1 MKIKLFPKNEQ
12 ELSKLFVLIFP
23 LTLLLSFTITFL
35 KNAYFTFANLLPH
48 NGILNYGF
56 LDRID
61 TQTSLGLVFG
71 SALCLSFSYLFS
83 KSLGRTMVLFPLVFL
98 TLLGVVG
105 TEFLDILVNF
115 FTQNS
120 AYDLGNSSLLIPLK
134 ILVVFGLFGLSS
146 LNLLAKKEPSIFAS
160 AQFIYGAVVF
170 YLISLF
176 IIRGELNVFSDI
188 FLINSLY
195 ASTHIYVGVSFIYL
209 AIIHFLMTRP
219 LEAIMFNKTLSSITF
234 WGFLFLLPWTNFK
247 YYYGS
252 VLPNWIENIS
262 IYLSISLVVPLL
274 AFLVNYIKTIQSK
287 EADENKSLGLM
298 NFSVILFSI
307 TTIFHIVSSFENLL
321 PILGITNFIN
331 VIRFGYVGSLVMA
344 TISFSYYL
352 IPKLFG
358 REVAYSRLEDFVFN
372 GFKISYLLILIN
384 NALIGINS
392 GYSWNAGANAGNPT
406 IYGEGYEIVWNLIG
420 FNFSLNTFISL
431 ILLSTGFLYL
441 ISVLRA
447 VSSGQITTVEEMV
460 YTNE

>member
-23 LTLLLSFTITFL
+23 LTLLLSYTISFL
-35 KNAYFTFANLLPH
+35 KNAYFTFANLLPT
-48 NGILNYGF
+48 NAVFNYGF
-56 LDRID
+56 LDRLD
-61 TQTSLGLVFG
+61 TQSSLGLVFG
-71 SALCLSFSYLFS
+71 ASLSLSFSYLFS

-115 FTQNS
+115 FFENR
-120 AYDLGNSSLLIPLK
+120 AYDLGNSSLLILLK
-134 ILVVFGLFGLSS
+134 ILVVFGLFGLAS
-146 LNLLAKKEPSIFAS
+146 LNLLAKKEASIFAS

-176 IIRGELNVFSDI
+176 IVRAELNIFSDI
-188 FLINSLY
+188 FLINALY
-195 ASTHIYVGVSFIYL
+195 TSTHIYVGITFIYL

-219 LEAIMFNKTLSSITF
+219 LEAVLFNKTLSSITF
-234 WGFLFLLPWTNFK
+234 WGFLFLMPWTNFK

-252 VLPNWIENIS
+252 LLPNWIENIS
-262 IYLSISLVVPLL
+262 IYLSMSLLVPLI
-274 AFLVNYIKTIQSK
+274 AFLVNFIKTIQSK
-287 EADENKSLGLM
+287 EADNKSLELV

-331 VIRFGYVGSLVMA
+331 VISYGYVGSLVLA
-344 TISFSYYL
+344 TISLSYYL

-358 REVAYSRLEDFVFN
+358 REVAYSRLENIIFA
-372 GFKISYLLILIN
+372 GFKFSYLLVLIN
-384 NALIGINS
+384 NAVIGINS

-406 IYGEGYEIVWNLIG
+406 IYGEGFGIVWNLIS
-420 FNFSLNTFISL
+420 FNFSLNTFMSL

-447 VSSGQITTVEEMV
+447 ISSGEVTTVEEMV
-460 YTNE
+460 FTNE

>member
-23 LTLLLSFTITFL
+23 LTLLLSLTISFL
-35 KNAYFTFANLLPH
+35 KNTYFTFANLLPT
-48 NGILNYGF
+48 NAVFNYGF
-56 LDRID
+56 LDRLD
-61 TQTSLGLVFG
+61 TQSSLGLVFG
-71 SALCLSFSYLFS
+71 VSLSLSFSYLFS
-83 KSLGRTMVLFPLVFL
+83 KSLGRTPVLFPLVFL

-115 FTQNS
+115 FFENT
-120 AYDLGNSSLLIPLK
+120 AYDLGNSSLLILLK
-134 ILVVFGLFGLSS
+134 ILVVFGLFGLAS
-146 LNLLAKKEPSIFAS
+146 LNLLAKKEASIFAS

-176 IIRGELNVFSDI
+176 IVRGELNIFSDI
-188 FLINSLY
+188 FLINALY
-195 ASTHIYVGVSFIYL
+195 TSTHIYVGISFIYL

-219 LEAIMFNKTLSSITF
+219 LEAVLFNKTLSSITF
-234 WGFLFLLPWTNFK
+234 WGFLFLMPWTNFK

-252 VLPNWIENIS
+252 LLPNWIENIS
-262 IYLSISLVVPLL
+262 IYLSMSLLVPLI
-274 AFLVNYIKTIQSK
+274 AFLVNFIKTIQSK
-287 EADENKSLGLM
+287 EADNKSLELV

-321 PILGITNFIN
+321 PILGITNFVN
-331 VIRFGYVGSLVMA
+331 VISYGYFGSLVLA
-344 TISFSYYL
+344 TISLSYYL

-358 REVAYSRLEDFVFN
+358 REVAYSRLENIIFA
-372 GFKISYLLILIN
+372 GFKFSYLLVLIN
-384 NALIGINS
+384 NAVIGINS

-406 IYGEGYEIVWNLIG
+406 IYGEGFGIVWNLIG
-420 FNFSLNTFISL
+420 FNFSLNTFVSL

-447 VSSGQITTVEEMV
+447 ISSGEVTKVEEMV
-460 YTNE
+460 FTNE

>member
-12 ELSKLFVLIFP
+12 ELSKLFVLVFP
-23 LTLLLSFTITFL
+23 LTLLLSLTISFL

-48 NGILNYGF
+48 NAIFNYGF
-56 LDRID
+56 LDRVD

-71 SALCLSFSYLFS
+71 AALCLSFSYLFS
-83 KSLGRTMVLFPLVFL
+83 KSLGRATVLFPLVFL

-115 FTQNS
+115 FSQNS
-120 AYDLGNSSLLIPLK
+120 AYDFGNSSLLILLK

-195 ASTHIYVGVSFIYL
+195 ASTHIYVGVTFIYL

-219 LEAIMFNKTLSSITF
+219 LEAIMFNKTLSSIAF

-274 AFLVNYIKTIQSK
+274 AFLVNYTKTIQSK
-287 EADENKSLGLM
+287 EATENKSLGLM

-321 PILGITNFIN
+321 PILGITNFVN

-358 REVAYSRLEDFVFN
+358 REVAYSRLEDIVFN
-372 GFKISYLLILIN
+372 GFKISYLLVLIN
-384 NALIGINS
+384 NTLIGVNS

-406 IYGEGYEIVWNLIG
+406 IYGEGYEIVWNLIS

-431 ILLSTGFLYL
+431 ILLSSGFLYL
-441 ISVLRA
+441 ISVLKA

>member
-23 LTLLLSFTITFL
+23 LTLLLSLTISFL

-48 NGILNYGF
+48 NAIFNYGF

-71 SALCLSFSYLFS
+71 AALCLSFSYLFS
-83 KSLGRTMVLFPLVFL
+83 KSLGRATVLFPLVFL
-98 TLLGVVG
+98 TLLGIVG

-115 FTQNS
+115 FSQNS
-120 AYDLGNSSLLIPLK
+120 AYDLGNSSVLILLK

-195 ASTHIYVGVSFIYL
+195 ASTHIYVGVTFIYL

-219 LEAIMFNKTLSSITF
+219 LEAIMFNKTLSSIAF

-274 AFLVNYIKTIQSK
+274 AFLVNYTKTIQSK
-287 EADENKSLGLM
+287 EATENKSLGLM

-321 PILGITNFIN
+321 PILGITNFVN

-358 REVAYSRLEDFVFN
+358 REVAYSRLEDIVFN
-372 GFKISYLLILIN
+372 GFKISYLLVLIN
-384 NALIGINS
+384 NTLIGVNS

-406 IYGEGYEIVWNLIG
+406 IYGEGYEIVWNLIS

-431 ILLSTGFLYL
+431 ILLSSGFLYL
-441 ISVLRA
+441 ISVIKA

>member
-23 LTLLLSFTITFL
+23 LTLLLSYTISFL
-35 KNAYFTFANLLPH
+35 KNAYFTFANLLPT
-48 NGILNYGF
+48 NAVFNYGF
-56 LDRID
+56 LDRLD
-61 TQTSLGLVFG
+61 TQSSLGLVFG
-71 SALCLSFSYLFS
+71 ASLSLSFSYLFS
-83 KSLGRTMVLFPLVFL
+83 KSLGRTMILFPLVFL

-115 FTQNS
+115 FFENR
-120 AYDLGNSSLLIPLK
+120 AYDLGNSSLLILLK
-134 ILVVFGLFGLSS
+134 ILVVFGLFGLAS
-146 LNLLAKKEPSIFAS
+146 LNLLAKKEASIFAS

-176 IIRGELNVFSDI
+176 IVRAELNIFSDI
-188 FLINSLY
+188 FLINALY
-195 ASTHIYVGVSFIYL
+195 TSTHIYVGITFIYL

-219 LEAIMFNKTLSSITF
+219 LEAVLFNKTLSSITF
-234 WGFLFLLPWTNFK
+234 WGFLFLMPWTNFK

-252 VLPNWIENIS
+252 LLPNWIENIS
-262 IYLSISLVVPLL
+262 IYLSMSLLVPLI
-274 AFLVNYIKTIQSK
+274 AFLVNFIKTIQSK
-287 EADENKSLGLM
+287 EADNKSLELV

-331 VIRFGYVGSLVMA
+331 VISYGYVGSLVLA
-344 TISFSYYL
+344 TISLSYYL

-358 REVAYSRLEDFVFN
+358 REVAYSRLENIIFA
-372 GFKISYLLILIN
+372 GFKFSYLLVLIN
-384 NALIGINS
+384 NAVIGINS

-406 IYGEGYEIVWNLIG
+406 IYGEGFGIVWNLIG
-420 FNFSLNTFISL
+420 FNFSLNTFVSL

-447 VSSGQITTVEEMV
+447 ISSGEVTTVEEMV
-460 YTNE
+460 FTNE

>member
-23 LTLLLSFTITFL
+23 LTLLLSYTISFL
-35 KNAYFTFANLLPH
+35 KNAYFTFANLLPT
-48 NGILNYGF
+48 NAVFNYGF
-56 LDRID
+56 LDRLD
-61 TQTSLGLVFG
+61 TQSSLGLVFG
-71 SALCLSFSYLFS
+71 ASLSLSFSYLFS

-115 FTQNS
+115 FFENR
-120 AYDLGNSSLLIPLK
+120 AYDLGNSSLLILLK
-134 ILVVFGLFGLSS
+134 ILVVFGLFGLAS
-146 LNLLAKKEPSIFAS
+146 LNLLAKKEASIFAS
-160 AQFIYGAVVF
+160 AQFLYGAVVF

-176 IIRGELNVFSDI
+176 IVRAELNIFSDI
-188 FLINSLY
+188 FLINALY
-195 ASTHIYVGVSFIYL
+195 TSTHIYVGITFIYL

-219 LEAIMFNKTLSSITF
+219 LEAVLFNKTLSSITF
-234 WGFLFLLPWTNFK
+234 WGFLFLMPWTNFK

-252 VLPNWIENIS
+252 LLPNWIENIS
-262 IYLSISLVVPLL
+262 IYLSMSLLVPLI
-274 AFLVNYIKTIQSK
+274 AFLVNFIKTIQSK
-287 EADENKSLGLM
+287 EADNKSLELV

-331 VIRFGYVGSLVMA
+331 VISYGYVGSLVLA
-344 TISFSYYL
+344 TISLSYYL

-358 REVAYSRLEDFVFN
+358 REVAYSRLENIIFA
-372 GFKISYLLILIN
+372 GFKFSYLLVLIN
-384 NALIGINS
+384 NAVIGINS

-406 IYGEGYEIVWNLIG
+406 IYGEGFGIVWNLIS
-420 FNFSLNTFISL
+420 FNFSLNTFMSL
-431 ILLSTGFLYL
+431 ILLSSGFLYL

-447 VSSGQITTVEEMV
+447 ISSGEVTTVEEMV
-460 YTNE
+460 FTNE

>member
-23 LTLLLSFTITFL
+23 LTLLLSHTISFL
-35 KNAYFTFANLLPH
+35 KNAYFTFANLLPT
-48 NGILNYGF
+48 NAVFNYGF
-56 LDRID
+56 LDRLD
-61 TQTSLGLVFG
+61 TQSSLGLVFG
-71 SALCLSFSYLFS
+71 ASLSLSFSYLFS

-115 FTQNS
+115 FFENT
-120 AYDLGNSSLLIPLK
+120 AYDLGNSSLLILLK
-134 ILVVFGLFGLSS
+134 ILVVFGLFGLAS
-146 LNLLAKKEPSIFAS
+146 LNLLAKKEASIFAS

-176 IIRGELNVFSDI
+176 IVRAELNIFSDI
-188 FLINSLY
+188 FLINALY
-195 ASTHIYVGVSFIYL
+195 TSTHIYVGITFIYL

-219 LEAIMFNKTLSSITF
+219 LEAVLFNKTLSSITF
-234 WGFLFLLPWTNFK
+234 WGFLFLMPWTNFK

-252 VLPNWIENIS
+252 LLPNWIENIS
-262 IYLSISLVVPLL
+262 IYLSMSLIIPLL
-274 AFLVNYIKTIQSK
+274 AFLVNFIKTIQSK
-287 EADENKSLGLM
+287 EANNNSLELVS
-298 NFSVILFSI
+298 FSVVLFSI
-307 TTIFHIVSSFENLL
+307 TTIFHMVSSFENLL

-331 VIRFGYVGSLVMA
+331 VIKYGYVGSLVLA
-344 TISFSYYL
+344 TISLSYYL

-358 REVAYSRLEDFVFN
+358 REVAFSRLENIIFA
-372 GFKISYLLILIN
+372 GFKLSYLLVLIN
-384 NALIGINS
+384 NAVIGINS

-406 IYGEGYEIVWNLIG
+406 IYGEGFGIVWNLIS
-420 FNFSLNTFISL
+420 FNFSFNTFVSL

-447 VSSGQITTVEEMV
+447 ISSGEVTTVEEMV
-460 YTNE
+460 YKNE

>member
-23 LTLLLSFTITFL
+23 LTLLLSYTISFL
-35 KNAYFTFANLLPH
+35 KNAYFTFANLLPT
-48 NGILNYGF
+48 NAVFNYGF
-56 LDRID
+56 LDRLD
-61 TQTSLGLVFG
+61 TQSSLGLVFG
-71 SALCLSFSYLFS
+71 ASLSLSFSYLFS

-115 FTQNS
+115 FFENT
-120 AYDLGNSSLLIPLK
+120 AYDLGNSSLLILLK
-134 ILVVFGLFGLSS
+134 ILVVFGLFGLAS
-146 LNLLAKKEPSIFAS
+146 LNLLAKKEASIFAS

-176 IIRGELNVFSDI
+176 IVRAELNIFSDI
-188 FLINSLY
+188 FLINALY
-195 ASTHIYVGVSFIYL
+195 TSTHVYVGITFIYL

-219 LEAIMFNKTLSSITF
+219 LEAVLFNKTLSSITF
-234 WGFLFLLPWTNFK
+234 WGFLFLMPWTNFK

-252 VLPNWIENIS
+252 LLPNWIENIS
-262 IYLSISLVVPLL
+262 IYLSMSLLVPLI
-274 AFLVNYIKTIQSK
+274 AFLVNFIKTIQSK
-287 EADENKSLGLM
+287 EADNKSLELV

-321 PILGITNFIN
+321 PILGITNFVN
-331 VIRFGYVGSLVMA
+331 VISYGYVGSLVLA
-344 TISFSYYL
+344 TISLSYYL

-358 REVAYSRLEDFVFN
+358 REVAYSRLENIIFA
-372 GFKISYLLILIN
+372 GFKFSYLLVLIN
-384 NALIGINS
+384 NAVIGINS

-406 IYGEGYEIVWNLIG
+406 IYGEGFGIVWNLIG
-420 FNFSLNTFISL
+420 FNFSLNTFMSL

-447 VSSGQITTVEEMV
+447 ISSGEVTTVEEMV
-460 YTNE
+460 FTNE

>member
-23 LTLLLSFTITFL
+23 LTLLLSYTISFL
-35 KNAYFTFANLLPH
+35 KNAYFTFANLLPT
-48 NGILNYGF
+48 NAVFNYGF
-56 LDRID
+56 LDRLD
-61 TQTSLGLVFG
+61 TQSSLGLVFG
-71 SALCLSFSYLFS
+71 ASLSLSFSYLFS

-115 FTQNS
+115 FFENR
-120 AYDLGNSSLLIPLK
+120 AYDLGNSSLLILLK
-134 ILVVFGLFGLSS
+134 ILVVFGLFGLAS
-146 LNLLAKKEPSIFAS
+146 LNLLAKKEASIFAS

-176 IIRGELNVFSDI
+176 IVRAELNIFSDI
-188 FLINSLY
+188 FLINALY
-195 ASTHIYVGVSFIYL
+195 TSTHIYVGITFIYL

-219 LEAIMFNKTLSSITF
+219 LEAVLFNKTLSSITF
-234 WGFLFLLPWTNFK
+234 WGFLFLMPWTNFK

-252 VLPNWIENIS
+252 LLPNWIENIS
-262 IYLSISLVVPLL
+262 IYLSMSLLVPLI
-274 AFLVNYIKTIQSK
+274 AFLVNFIKTIQSK
-287 EADENKSLGLM
+287 ETDNKSLELVS
-298 NFSVILFSI
+298 FSVILFSI
-307 TTIFHIVSSFENLL
+307 TTIFHMVSSFENLL
-321 PILGITNFIN
+321 PILGITNFVN
-331 VIRFGYVGSLVMA
+331 VISYGYVGSLVLA
-344 TISFSYYL
+344 TISLSYYL

-358 REVAYSRLEDFVFN
+358 REVAYSRLENIIFT
-372 GFKISYLLILIN
+372 GFKFSYLLILIN

-406 IYGEGYEIVWNLIG
+406 IYGEGFGIVWNLVS
-420 FNFSLNTFISL
+420 FNFSFNTFTSL

-447 VSSGQITTVEEMV
+447 ISSGEVTTVEEMV
-460 YTNE
+460 FKNE

>member
-23 LTLLLSFTITFL
+23 LTLLLSLTISFL

-48 NGILNYGF
+48 NAIFNYGF

-71 SALCLSFSYLFS
+71 AALCLSFSYLFS
-83 KSLGRTMVLFPLVFL
+83 KSLGRATVLFPLVFL
-98 TLLGVVG
+98 TLLGIVG

-115 FTQNS
+115 FSQNS
-120 AYDLGNSSLLIPLK
+120 AYDLGNSSVLILLK

-195 ASTHIYVGVSFIYL
+195 ASTHIYVGVTFIYL

-219 LEAIMFNKTLSSITF
+219 LEAIMFNKTLSSIAF

-274 AFLVNYIKTIQSK
+274 AFLVNYTKTIQSK
-287 EADENKSLGLM
+287 EATENKSLGLM

-321 PILGITNFIN
+321 PILGITNFVN

-358 REVAYSRLEDFVFN
+358 REVAYSRLEDIVFN
-372 GFKISYLLILIN
+372 GFKISYLLVLIN
-384 NALIGINS
+384 NTLIGVNS

-406 IYGEGYEIVWNLIG
+406 IYGEGYEIVWNLIS

-431 ILLSTGFLYL
+431 ILLSSGFLYL
-441 ISVLRA
+441 ISVLKA
-447 VSSGQITTVEEMV
+447 VSSGQVTTVEEMV

>member
-23 LTLLLSFTITFL
+23 LTILLSYTISFL
-35 KNAYFTFANLLPH
+35 KNAYFTFANLLPT
-48 NGILNYGF
+48 NAVFNYGF
-56 LDRID
+56 LDRLD
-61 TQTSLGLVFG
+61 TQSSLGLVFG
-71 SALCLSFSYLFS
+71 ASLSLSFSYLFS
-83 KSLGRTMVLFPLVFL
+83 KSLGRTMILFPLVFL

-115 FTQNS
+115 FFENR
-120 AYDLGNSSLLIPLK
+120 AYDLGNSSLLILLK
-134 ILVVFGLFGLSS
+134 ILVVFGLFGLAS
-146 LNLLAKKEPSIFAS
+146 LNLLAKKEASIFAS

-176 IIRGELNVFSDI
+176 IVRAELNIFSDI
-188 FLINSLY
+188 FLINALY
-195 ASTHIYVGVSFIYL
+195 TSTHIYVGITFIYL

-219 LEAIMFNKTLSSITF
+219 LEAVLFNKTLSSITF
-234 WGFLFLLPWTNFK
+234 WGFLFLMPWTNFK

-252 VLPNWIENIS
+252 LLPNWIENIS
-262 IYLSISLVVPLL
+262 IYLSMSLLVPLI
-274 AFLVNYIKTIQSK
+274 AFLVNFIKTIQSK
-287 EADENKSLGLM
+287 EADNKSLELV

-331 VIRFGYVGSLVMA
+331 VISYGYVGSLVLA
-344 TISFSYYL
+344 TISLSYYL

-358 REVAYSRLEDFVFN
+358 REVAYSRLENIIFA
-372 GFKISYLLILIN
+372 GFKFSYLLVLIN
-384 NALIGINS
+384 NAVIGINS

-406 IYGEGYEIVWNLIG
+406 IYGEGFGIVWNLIS
-420 FNFSLNTFISL
+420 FNFSLNTFMSL
-431 ILLSTGFLYL
+431 ILLSSGFLYL

-447 VSSGQITTVEEMV
+447 ISSGEVTTVEEMV
-460 YTNE
+460 FTNE

>member
-23 LTLLLSFTITFL
+23 LTLLLSLTISFL

-48 NGILNYGF
+48 NAIFNYGF
-56 LDRID
+56 LDRVD
-61 TQTSLGLVFG
+61 TQASLGLVFG
-71 SALCLSFSYLFS
+71 AALCLSFSYLFS
-83 KSLGRTMVLFPLVFL
+83 KSLGRATVLFPLVFL
-98 TLLGVVG
+98 TLLGIVG

-115 FTQNS
+115 FSQNS
-120 AYDLGNSSLLIPLK
+120 AYDLGNSSVLILLK

-195 ASTHIYVGVSFIYL
+195 ASTHIYVGVTFIYL

-219 LEAIMFNKTLSSITF
+219 LEAIMFNKTLSSIAF

-274 AFLVNYIKTIQSK
+274 AFLVNYTKTIQSK
-287 EADENKSLGLM
+287 EAAENKSLGLM

-321 PILGITNFIN
+321 PILGITNFVN

-358 REVAYSRLEDFVFN
+358 REVAYSRLEDIVFN

-384 NALIGINS
+384 NTLIGVNS

-406 IYGEGYEIVWNLIG
+406 IYGEGYEIVWNLIS

-431 ILLSTGFLYL
+431 ILLSSGFLYL
-441 ISVLRA
+441 ISVIKA

>member
-23 LTLLLSFTITFL
+23 LTLLLSLTISFL

-48 NGILNYGF
+48 NAIFNYGF
-56 LDRID
+56 LDRVD

-71 SALCLSFSYLFS
+71 AALCLSFSYLFS
-83 KSLGRTMVLFPLVFL
+83 KSLGRATVLFPLVFL
-98 TLLGVVG
+98 TLLGIVG

-115 FTQNS
+115 FSQNS
-120 AYDLGNSSLLIPLK
+120 AYDLGNSSVLILLK

-195 ASTHIYVGVSFIYL
+195 ASTHIYVGVTFSIL

-219 LEAIMFNKTLSSITF
+219 LEAIMFNKTLSSIAF

-274 AFLVNYIKTIQSK
+274 AFLVNYTKTIQSK
-287 EADENKSLGLM
+287 EATENKSLGLM

-321 PILGITNFIN
+321 PILGITNFVN

-358 REVAYSRLEDFVFN
+358 REVAYSRLENIVFN
-372 GFKISYLLILIN
+372 GFKISYLLVLIN
-384 NALIGINS
+384 NTLIGVNS

-406 IYGEGYEIVWNLIG
+406 IYGEGYEIVWNLIS

-431 ILLSTGFLYL
+431 ILLSSGFLYL
-441 ISVLRA
+441 ISVLKA
-447 VSSGQITTVEEMV
+447 VSSGQLPL
-460 YTNE
+460 

>member
-23 LTLLLSFTITFL
+23 LTLLLSYTISFL
-35 KNAYFTFANLLPH
+35 KNAYFTFANLLPT
-48 NGILNYGF
+48 NAVFNYGF
-56 LDRID
+56 LDRLD
-61 TQTSLGLVFG
+61 TQSSLGLVFG
-71 SALCLSFSYLFS
+71 ASLSLSFSYLFS

-115 FTQNS
+115 FFENR
-120 AYDLGNSSLLIPLK
+120 AYDLGNSSLLILLK
-134 ILVVFGLFGLSS
+134 ILVVFGLFGLAS
-146 LNLLAKKEPSIFAS
+146 LNLLAKKEASIFAS

-176 IIRGELNVFSDI
+176 IVRAELNIFSDI
-188 FLINSLY
+188 FLINALY
-195 ASTHIYVGVSFIYL
+195 TSTHIYVGITFIYL

-219 LEAIMFNKTLSSITF
+219 LEAVLFNKTLSSITF
-234 WGFLFLLPWTNFK
+234 WGFLFLMPWTNFK

-252 VLPNWIENIS
+252 LLPNWIENIS
-262 IYLSISLVVPLL
+262 IYLSMSLLVPLI
-274 AFLVNYIKTIQSK
+274 AFLVNFIKTIQSK
-287 EADENKSLGLM
+287 EADNKSLELV

-331 VIRFGYVGSLVMA
+331 VISYGYVGSLVLA
-344 TISFSYYL
+344 TISLSYYL

-358 REVAYSRLEDFVFN
+358 REVAYSRLENIIFN
-372 GFKISYLLILIN
+372 GFKFSYLLVLIN
-384 NALIGINS
+384 NAVIGINS

-406 IYGEGYEIVWNLIG
+406 IYGEGFGIVWNLIG
-420 FNFSLNTFISL
+420 FNFSLNTFVSL

-447 VSSGQITTVEEMV
+447 ISSGEVTTVEEMV
-460 YTNE
+460 FTNE

>member
-23 LTLLLSFTITFL
+23 LTLLLSFTISFL

>member
-23 LTLLLSFTITFL
+23 LTLLLSYTISFL
-35 KNAYFTFANLLPH
+35 KNAYFTFANLLPT
-48 NGILNYGF
+48 NAVFNYGF
-56 LDRID
+56 LDRLD
-61 TQTSLGLVFG
+61 TQSSLGLVFG
-71 SALCLSFSYLFS
+71 ASLSLSFSYLFS

-115 FTQNS
+115 FFENT
-120 AYDLGNSSLLIPLK
+120 AYDLGNSSLLILLK
-134 ILVVFGLFGLSS
+134 ILVVFGLFGLAS
-146 LNLLAKKEPSIFAS
+146 LNLLAKKEASIFAS

-176 IIRGELNVFSDI
+176 IVRAELNIFSDI
-188 FLINSLY
+188 FLINALY
-195 ASTHIYVGVSFIYL
+195 TSTHIYVGITFIYL

-219 LEAIMFNKTLSSITF
+219 LEAVLFNKTLSSITF
-234 WGFLFLLPWTNFK
+234 WGFLFLMPWTNFK

-252 VLPNWIENIS
+252 LLPNWIENIS
-262 IYLSISLVVPLL
+262 IYLSMSLLVPLI
-274 AFLVNYIKTIQSK
+274 AFLVNFIKTIQSK
-287 EADENKSLGLM
+287 EADNKSLELV

-331 VIRFGYVGSLVMA
+331 VISYGYVGSLVLA
-344 TISFSYYL
+344 TISLSYYL

-358 REVAYSRLEDFVFN
+358 REVAYSRLENIIFA
-372 GFKISYLLILIN
+372 GFKFSYLLVLIN
-384 NALIGINS
+384 NAVIGINS

-406 IYGEGYEIVWNLIG
+406 IYGEGFGIVWNLIG
-420 FNFSLNTFISL
+420 FNFSLNTFVSL

-447 VSSGQITTVEEMV
+447 ISSGEVTTVEEMV
-460 YTNE
+460 FTNE

>member
-219 LEAIMFNKTLSSITF
+219 LEAIMFNKTLSSIAF

-358 REVAYSRLEDFVFN
+358 REVTYSRLEDFVFN

>member
-23 LTLLLSFTITFL
+23 LTLLLSFTISFL

-170 YLISLF
+170 YLISLL

-219 LEAIMFNKTLSSITF
+219 LEAIMFNKTLSSIAF

-298 NFSVILFSI
+298 NFSVILFST

-372 GFKISYLLILIN
+372 GFKVSYLLILIN

>member
-23 LTLLLSFTITFL
+23 LTLLLSLTISFL

-48 NGILNYGF
+48 NAIFNYGF
-56 LDRID
+56 LDRVD

-71 SALCLSFSYLFS
+71 AALCLSFSYLFS
-83 KSLGRTMVLFPLVFL
+83 KSLGRATVLFPLVFL

-115 FTQNS
+115 FSQNS
-120 AYDLGNSSLLIPLK
+120 AYDLGNSSVLILLK

-195 ASTHIYVGVSFIYL
+195 ASTHIYVGVTFIYL

-219 LEAIMFNKTLSSITF
+219 LEAIMFNKTLSSIAF

-274 AFLVNYIKTIQSK
+274 AFLVNYTKTIQSK
-287 EADENKSLGLM
+287 EATENKSLGLM

-321 PILGITNFIN
+321 PILGITNFVN

-358 REVAYSRLEDFVFN
+358 REVAYSRLEDIVFN
-372 GFKISYLLILIN
+372 GFKISYLLVLIN
-384 NALIGINS
+384 NTLIGVNS

-406 IYGEGYEIVWNLIG
+406 IYGEGYEIVWNLIS

-431 ILLSTGFLYL
+431 ILLSSGFLYL
-441 ISVLRA
+441 ISVLKA

>member
-23 LTLLLSFTITFL
+23 LTLLLSHTISFL
-35 KNAYFTFANLLPH
+35 KNAYFTFANLLPT
-48 NGILNYGF
+48 NAVFNYGF
-56 LDRID
+56 LDRLD
-61 TQTSLGLVFG
+61 TQSSLGLVFG
-71 SALCLSFSYLFS
+71 ASLSLSFSYLFS

-115 FTQNS
+115 LFENT
-120 AYDLGNSSLLIPLK
+120 AYDLGNSSLLILLK
-134 ILVVFGLFGLSS
+134 ILVVFGLFGLAS
-146 LNLLAKKEPSIFAS
+146 LNLLAKKEASIFAS

-176 IIRGELNVFSDI
+176 IVRAELHIFSDI
-188 FLINSLY
+188 FFINALY
-195 ASTHIYVGVSFIYL
+195 TSTHIYVGITFIYL

-219 LEAIMFNKTLSSITF
+219 LEAVLFNKTLSSITF
-234 WGFLFLLPWTNFK
+234 WGFLFLMPWTNFK

-252 VLPNWIENIS
+252 LLPNWIENIS
-262 IYLSISLVVPLL
+262 IYLSMSLLVPLI
-274 AFLVNYIKTIQSK
+274 AFLVNFIKTIQSK
-287 EADENKSLGLM
+287 EADNKSLELV

-321 PILGITNFIN
+321 PILGITNFVN
-331 VIRFGYVGSLVMA
+331 VISYGYVGSLVLA
-344 TISFSYYL
+344 TISLSYYL

-358 REVAYSRLEDFVFN
+358 REVAYSRLENIIFA
-372 GFKISYLLILIN
+372 GFKFSYLLVLIN
-384 NALIGINS
+384 NAVIGINS

-406 IYGEGYEIVWNLIG
+406 IYGEGFGIVWNLIG
-420 FNFSLNTFISL
+420 FNFSLNTFVSL

-447 VSSGQITTVEEMV
+447 ISSGEVTTVEEMV
-460 YTNE
+460 FTNE

>member
-23 LTLLLSFTITFL
+23 LTLLLSYTISFL
-35 KNAYFTFANLLPH
+35 KNAYFTFANLLPT
-48 NGILNYGF
+48 NAVFNYGF
-56 LDRID
+56 LDRLD
-61 TQTSLGLVFG
+61 TQSSLGLVFG
-71 SALCLSFSYLFS
+71 ASLSLSFSYLFS

-115 FTQNS
+115 FFENR
-120 AYDLGNSSLLIPLK
+120 AYDLGNSSLLILLK
-134 ILVVFGLFGLSS
+134 ILVVFGLFGLAS
-146 LNLLAKKEPSIFAS
+146 LNLLAKKEASIFAS

-176 IIRGELNVFSDI
+176 IVRAELNIFSDI
-188 FLINSLY
+188 FLINALY
-195 ASTHIYVGVSFIYL
+195 TSTHIYVGITFIYL

-219 LEAIMFNKTLSSITF
+219 LEAVLFNKTLSSITF
-234 WGFLFLLPWTNFK
+234 WGFLFLMPWTNFK

-252 VLPNWIENIS
+252 LLPNWIENIS
-262 IYLSISLVVPLL
+262 IYLSMSLLVPLI
-274 AFLVNYIKTIQSK
+274 AFLVNFIKTIQSK
-287 EADENKSLGLM
+287 EADNKSLELV

-331 VIRFGYVGSLVMA
+331 VISYGYVGSLVLA
-344 TISFSYYL
+344 TISLSYYL

-358 REVAYSRLEDFVFN
+358 REVAYSRLENIIFA
-372 GFKISYLLILIN
+372 GFKFSYLLVLIN
-384 NALIGINS
+384 NAVIGINS

-406 IYGEGYEIVWNLIG
+406 IYGEGFGIVWNLIS
-420 FNFSLNTFISL
+420 FNFSLNTFVSL

-447 VSSGQITTVEEMV
+447 ISSGEVTTVEEMV
-460 YTNE
+460 FTNE

>member
-23 LTLLLSFTITFL
+23 LTLLLSYTISFL
-35 KNAYFTFANLLPH
+35 KNAYFTFANLLPT
-48 NGILNYGF
+48 NAVFNYGF
-56 LDRID
+56 LDRLD
-61 TQTSLGLVFG
+61 TQSSLGLVFG
-71 SALCLSFSYLFS
+71 ASLSLSFSYLFS

-115 FTQNS
+115 FFENT
-120 AYDLGNSSLLIPLK
+120 AYDLGNSSLLILLK
-134 ILVVFGLFGLSS
+134 ILVVFGLFGLAS
-146 LNLLAKKEPSIFAS
+146 LNLLAKKEASIFAS

-176 IIRGELNVFSDI
+176 IVRAELNIFSDI
-188 FLINSLY
+188 FLINALY
-195 ASTHIYVGVSFIYL
+195 TSTHIYVGITFIYL

-219 LEAIMFNKTLSSITF
+219 LEAVLFNKTLSSITF
-234 WGFLFLLPWTNFK
+234 WGFLFLMPWTNFK

-252 VLPNWIENIS
+252 LLPNWIENIS
-262 IYLSISLVVPLL
+262 IYLSMSLLVPLI
-274 AFLVNYIKTIQSK
+274 AFLVNFIKTIQSK
-287 EADENKSLGLM
+287 EADNKSLELV

-307 TTIFHIVSSFENLL
+307 TTIFHMISSFENLL
-321 PILGITNFIN
+321 PILGITNFVN
-331 VIRFGYVGSLVMA
+331 VISYGYVGSLVLA
-344 TISFSYYL
+344 TISLSYYL

-358 REVAYSRLEDFVFN
+358 REVAYSRLENIIFT
-372 GFKISYLLILIN
+372 GFKFSYLLILIN

-406 IYGEGYEIVWNLIG
+406 IYGEGFGIVWNLVS
-420 FNFSLNTFISL
+420 FNFSFNTFTSL

-447 VSSGQITTVEEMV
+447 ISSGEVTTVEEMV
-460 YTNE
+460 FKNE

>member
-23 LTLLLSFTITFL
+23 LTLLLSLTISFL

-48 NGILNYGF
+48 NAIFNYGF
-56 LDRID
+56 LDRVD
-61 TQTSLGLVFG
+61 TQASLGLVFG
-71 SALCLSFSYLFS
+71 AALCLSFSYLFS
-83 KSLGRTMVLFPLVFL
+83 KSLGRATVLFPLVFL

-115 FTQNS
+115 FSQNS
-120 AYDLGNSSLLIPLK
+120 AYDLGNSSLLILLK

-195 ASTHIYVGVSFIYL
+195 ASTHIYVGVTFIYL

-219 LEAIMFNKTLSSITF
+219 LEAIMFNKTLSSIAF

-274 AFLVNYIKTIQSK
+274 AFLVNYTKTIQSR
-287 EADENKSLGLM
+287 EAAENKSLGLM

-321 PILGITNFIN
+321 PILGITNFVN

-358 REVAYSRLEDFVFN
+358 REVAYSRLEDIVFN
-372 GFKISYLLILIN
+372 GFKISYLLVLIN
-384 NALIGINS
+384 NTLIGVNS

-406 IYGEGYEIVWNLIG
+406 IYGEGYEIVWNLIS

-431 ILLSTGFLYL
+431 ILLSSGFLYL
-441 ISVLRA
+441 ISVLKA

>member
-23 LTLLLSFTITFL
+23 LTLLLSLTISFL

-48 NGILNYGF
+48 NAIFNYGF
-56 LDRID
+56 LDRVD
-61 TQTSLGLVFG
+61 TQASLGLVF
-71 SALCLSFSYLFS
+71 STALCLSFSYLFS
-83 KSLGRTMVLFPLVFL
+83 KSLGRATVLFPLVFL

-115 FTQNS
+115 FSQNS
-120 AYDLGNSSLLIPLK
+120 AYDLGNSSLLILLK

-195 ASTHIYVGVSFIYL
+195 ASTHIYVGVTFVYL

-219 LEAIMFNKTLSSITF
+219 LEAIMFNKTLSSIAF

-274 AFLVNYIKTIQSK
+274 AFLVNYTKTIQSK
-287 EADENKSLGLM
+287 EAAENKSLGLM

-321 PILGITNFIN
+321 PILGITNFVN

-358 REVAYSRLEDFVFN
+358 REVAYSRLEDIVFN
-372 GFKISYLLILIN
+372 GFKISYLLVLIN
-384 NALIGINS
+384 NTLIGVNS

-406 IYGEGYEIVWNLIG
+406 IYGEGYEIVWNLISL
-420 FNFSLNTFISL
+420 NFSLNTFISL
-431 ILLSTGFLYL
+431 ILLSSGFLYL
-441 ISVLRA
+441 ISVLKA

>member
-1 MKIKLFPKNEQ
+1 
-12 ELSKLFVLIFP
+12 
-23 LTLLLSFTITFL
+23 
-35 KNAYFTFANLLPH
+35 
-48 NGILNYGF
+48 
-56 LDRID
+56 
-61 TQTSLGLVFG
+61 
-71 SALCLSFSYLFS
+71 
-83 KSLGRTMVLFPLVFL
+83 
-98 TLLGVVG
+98 
-105 TEFLDILVNF
+105 
-115 FTQNS
+115 
-120 AYDLGNSSLLIPLK
+120 
-134 ILVVFGLFGLSS
+134 LFGLSS

-195 ASTHIYVGVSFIYL
+195 ASTHIYVGVTFIYL

-219 LEAIMFNKTLSSITF
+219 LEAIMFNKTLSSIAF

-262 IYLSISLVVPLL
+262 IYLSVSLVVPLL
-274 AFLVNYIKTIQSK
+274 AFLVNYTKTIQSK
-287 EADENKSLGLM
+287 EATENKSLGLM

-321 PILGITNFIN
+321 PILGITNFVN

-358 REVAYSRLEDFVFN
+358 REVAYSRLEDIVFN
-372 GFKISYLLILIN
+372 GFKISYLLVLIN
-384 NALIGINS
+384 NTLIGVNS

-406 IYGEGYEIVWNLIG
+406 IYGEGYEIVWNLIS
-420 FNFSLNTFISL
+420 FNLSLNTFISL
-431 ILLSTGFLYL
+431 ILLSSGFLYF
-441 ISVLRA
+441 ISVLKA

>member
-23 LTLLLSFTITFL
+23 LTLLLSLTISFL

-48 NGILNYGF
+48 NAIFNYGF
-56 LDRID
+56 LDRVD

-71 SALCLSFSYLFS
+71 AALCLSFSYLFS
-83 KSLGRTMVLFPLVFL
+83 KSLGRATVLFPLVFL
-98 TLLGVVG
+98 TLLGIVG

-115 FTQNS
+115 FSQNS
-120 AYDLGNSSLLIPLK
+120 AYDLGNSSVLILLK

-195 ASTHIYVGVSFIYL
+195 ASTHIYVGVTFIYL

-219 LEAIMFNKTLSSITF
+219 LEAIMFNKTLSSIAF

-274 AFLVNYIKTIQSK
+274 AFLVNYTKTIQSK
-287 EADENKSLGLM
+287 EATENKSLGLM

-321 PILGITNFIN
+321 PILGITNFVN

-358 REVAYSRLEDFVFN
+358 REVAYSRLEDIVFN
-372 GFKISYLLILIN
+372 GFKISYLLVLIN
-384 NALIGINS
+384 NTLIGVNS

-406 IYGEGYEIVWNLIG
+406 IYGEGYEIVWNLIS

-431 ILLSTGFLYL
+431 ILLSSGFLYL
-441 ISVLRA
+441 ISVIKA

>member
-23 LTLLLSFTITFL
+23 LTLLLSYTISFL
-35 KNAYFTFANLLPH
+35 KNAYFTFANLLPT
-48 NGILNYGF
+48 NAVFNYGF
-56 LDRID
+56 LDRLD
-61 TQTSLGLVFG
+61 TQSSLGLVFG
-71 SALCLSFSYLFS
+71 ASLSLSFSYLFS

-115 FTQNS
+115 FFENR
-120 AYDLGNSSLLIPLK
+120 AYDLGNSSLLILLK
-134 ILVVFGLFGLSS
+134 ILVVFGLFGLAS
-146 LNLLAKKEPSIFAS
+146 LNLLAKKEASIFAS

-176 IIRGELNVFSDI
+176 IVRAELNIFSDI
-188 FLINSLY
+188 FLINALY
-195 ASTHIYVGVSFIYL
+195 TSTHIYVGITFIYL

-219 LEAIMFNKTLSSITF
+219 LEAVLFNKSLSSITF
-234 WGFLFLLPWTNFK
+234 WGFLFLMPWTNFK

-252 VLPNWIENIS
+252 LLPNWIENIS
-262 IYLSISLVVPLL
+262 IYLSMSLLVPLI
-274 AFLVNYIKTIQSK
+274 AFLVNFIKTIQSK
-287 EADENKSLGLM
+287 EADNKSLELV

-331 VIRFGYVGSLVMA
+331 VISYGYVGSLVLA
-344 TISFSYYL
+344 TISLSYYL

-358 REVAYSRLEDFVFN
+358 REVAYSRLENIIFA
-372 GFKISYLLILIN
+372 GFKFSYLLVLIN
-384 NALIGINS
+384 NAVIGINS

-406 IYGEGYEIVWNLIG
+406 IYGEGFGIVWNLIS
-420 FNFSLNTFISL
+420 FNFSLNTFVSL

-447 VSSGQITTVEEMV
+447 ISSGEVTTVEEMV
-460 YTNE
+460 FTNE

>member
-23 LTLLLSFTITFL
+23 LTLLLSLTISFL

-48 NGILNYGF
+48 NAIFNYGF
-56 LDRID
+56 LDRVD

-71 SALCLSFSYLFS
+71 AALCLSFSYLFS
-83 KSLGRTMVLFPLVFL
+83 KSLGRATVLFPLVFL
-98 TLLGVVG
+98 TLLGIVG

-115 FTQNS
+115 FSQNS
-120 AYDLGNSSLLIPLK
+120 AYDLGNSSVLILLK

-195 ASTHIYVGVSFIYL
+195 ASTHIYVGVTFIYL

-219 LEAIMFNKTLSSITF
+219 LEAIMFNKTLSSIAF

-274 AFLVNYIKTIQSK
+274 AFLVNYTKTIQSK
-287 EADENKSLGLM
+287 EAAENKSLGLM

-321 PILGITNFIN
+321 PILGITNFVN

-358 REVAYSRLEDFVFN
+358 REVAYSRLENIVFN
-372 GFKISYLLILIN
+372 GFKISYLLVLIN
-384 NALIGINS
+384 NTLIGVNS

-406 IYGEGYEIVWNLIG
+406 IYGEGYEIVWNLIS

-431 ILLSTGFLYL
+431 ILLSSGFLYL
-441 ISVLRA
+441 ISVIKA

>member
-1 MKIKLFPKNEQ
+1 
-12 ELSKLFVLIFP
+12 
-23 LTLLLSFTITFL
+23 
-35 KNAYFTFANLLPH
+35 
-48 NGILNYGF
+48 
-56 LDRID
+56 
-61 TQTSLGLVFG
+61 
-71 SALCLSFSYLFS
+71 
-83 KSLGRTMVLFPLVFL
+83 
-98 TLLGVVG
+98 
-105 TEFLDILVNF
+105 LDILVNF
-115 FTQNS
+115 FSQNS
-120 AYDLGNSSLLIPLK
+120 AYDLGNSSVLILLK

-195 ASTHIYVGVSFIYL
+195 ASTHIYVGVTFIYL

-219 LEAIMFNKTLSSITF
+219 LEAIMFNKTLSSIAF

-262 IYLSISLVVPLL
+262 IYLSVSLVVPLL
-274 AFLVNYIKTIQSK
+274 AFLVNYTKTIQSK
-287 EADENKSLGLM
+287 EATENKSLGLM

-321 PILGITNFIN
+321 PILGITNFVN

-358 REVAYSRLEDFVFN
+358 REVAYSRLEDIVFN
-372 GFKISYLLILIN
+372 GFKISYLLVLIN
-384 NALIGINS
+384 NTLIGVNS

-406 IYGEGYEIVWNLIG
+406 IYGEGYEIVWNLIS

-431 ILLSTGFLYL
+431 ILLSSGFLYL
-441 ISVLRA
+441 ISVLKA
-447 VSSGQITTVEEMV
+447 VSSGQVTTVEEMV

>member
-23 LTLLLSFTITFL
+23 LTLLLSLTISFL

-48 NGILNYGF
+48 NAIFNYGF

-71 SALCLSFSYLFS
+71 AALCLSFSYLFS
-83 KSLGRTMVLFPLVFL
+83 KSLGRATVLFPLVFL
-98 TLLGVVG
+98 TLLGIVG

-115 FTQNS
+115 FSQNF
-120 AYDLGNSSLLIPLK
+120 AYDLGNSSVLILLK

-195 ASTHIYVGVSFIYL
+195 ASTHIYVGVTFIYL

-219 LEAIMFNKTLSSITF
+219 LEAIMFNKTLSSIAF

-274 AFLVNYIKTIQSK
+274 AFLVNYTKTIQSK
-287 EADENKSLGLM
+287 EATENKSLGLM

-321 PILGITNFIN
+321 PILGITNFVN

-358 REVAYSRLEDFVFN
+358 REVAYSRLEDIVFN
-372 GFKISYLLILIN
+372 GFKISYLLVLIN
-384 NALIGINS
+384 NTLIGVNS

-406 IYGEGYEIVWNLIG
+406 IYGEGYEIVWNLIS

-431 ILLSTGFLYL
+431 ILLSSGFLYL
-441 ISVLRA
+441 ISVLKA
-447 VSSGQITTVEEMV
+447 VSSGQVTTVEEMV

>member
-23 LTLLLSFTITFL
+23 LTLLLSLTISFL

-48 NGILNYGF
+48 NAIFNYGF
-56 LDRID
+56 LDRVD
-61 TQTSLGLVFG
+61 TQASLGLVFG
-71 SALCLSFSYLFS
+71 TALCLSFSYLFS
-83 KSLGRTMVLFPLVFL
+83 KSLGRTTVLFPLVFL
-98 TLLGVVG
+98 TLLGVAG

-115 FTQNS
+115 FSQNS
-120 AYDLGNSSLLIPLK
+120 AYDLGNSSVLILLK

-195 ASTHIYVGVSFIYL
+195 ASTHIYVGVTFIYL

-219 LEAIMFNKTLSSITF
+219 LEAIMFNKTLSSIAF

-274 AFLVNYIKTIQSK
+274 AFLVNYTKTIQSK
-287 EADENKSLGLM
+287 EATENKSLGLM

-321 PILGITNFIN
+321 PILGITNFVN

-358 REVAYSRLEDFVFN
+358 REVAYSRLEDIVFN
-372 GFKISYLLILIN
+372 GFKISYLLVLIN
-384 NALIGINS
+384 NTLIGVNS

-406 IYGEGYEIVWNLIG
+406 IYGEGYEIVWNLIS

-431 ILLSTGFLYL
+431 ILLSSGFLYL
-441 ISVLRA
+441 ISVLKA
-447 VSSGQITTVEEMV
+447 VSSGQVTTVEEMV